1 MSRPAKI
8 IAISF
13 LGAAGLALA
22 VLAAGVVFLRSEW
35 FKNKIR
41 EKIVW
46 VTERATGGRVEIG
59 RFSYD
64 WRDLTAEVAPF
75 VLHGSEPASAPAL
88 LRADKIKIRLRI
100 ISLLEKKVDIA
111 SLLFESP
118 RVYVTVAPDGTTNV
132 PRPKVPVYGNGLVE
146 QLLDLKVQHIELRHG
161 QATYNSW
168 TIPLDAAGEHL
179 EMSLRYEAG
188 SAHGA
193 PRYLCTI
200 SSSDAR
206 IASPALRGPAQF
218 GVDARIALGRNS
230 IQLLSANLI
239 SGGMKLQAAGSIG
252 DLSAPHGEFD
262 LSAALPIEE
271 LSKMFRLPIE
281 PRGTVEFQGHAS
293 AGGLAVNGQAP
304 YRLTGKLRGRGL
316 GYLQQGPG
324 AVHPSVE
331 ISDISLTTH
340 ADVSPNGI
348 RLPDLDL
355 ASPQGRFHGM
365 AQVAGFERATPQATQ
380 RVTVKGAIDGISIG
394 EVGRLAGR
402 ETDGLSGTL
411 SGPVQ
416 WDGLV
421 TPSGVSGV
429 VAGADLEIK
438 ASGGALPVQGVLALN
453 YDQRSGKTTLDH
465 SQIGVGAT
473 EASVSGTFGEALA
486 VHVVSRNLNDV
497 IPVLR
502 ALGATPPTRW
512 PLVLHDGVARV
523 DVSVLGSLEN
533 AKVSGKADFERLK
546 LDGDVV
552 DGQLNGRE
560 LDRLVTTFNL
570 DRSSVNLLTASVE
583 HGKMRL
589 EGQGRAGLHNWKLDG
604 SSPISALASL
614 RSVDLQTLGA
624 EAGMG
629 SLPASGAVSATIRV
643 SGSLESPLV
652 SGNLTL
658 DDLTAY
664 GEHFSAA
671 RAAVTFTSTAL
682 ELTNG
687 EARQGSARVTLSGNY
702 NHPANDWKDGS
713 LRFDVAANGVDLAQ
727 LKQVRDFESGLG
739 GRLDLKASG
748 AAKIVNGLVDL
759 TSLNGQLSVRN
770 AMLDGRDYG
779 NLEVTAATRLP
790 VLTLTAVATVDDY
803 QIRGSGEWRMEG
815 DYRGEAHVQI
825 PRLSFATLHD
835 LSPGKH
841 VRKDLPFGGFIEGEA
856 VITGPLNQPSLMK
869 ADVTLS
875 TVQFNASPNT
885 RPMAGVQL
893 QDLVLKNA
901 QPIHIQT
908 SGSVLDIGHASF
920 IAKDTTLDASGRL
933 ALNSKSPW
941 DLAIQGRVNFS
952 ILELFNPDLLGSGA
966 SIVNVTIRGPLLEPQ
981 VEGRLELRNASLFL
995 RDVSNGIDQANGL
1008 ILFDR
1013 NRATVQSLSAQTG
1026 GGDIRFESGSFVGF
1040 RGTALVYRLQAAAH
1054 NVRYRSPDGVSL
1066 TLDGSMALVGTS
1078 ENSVLSGSVSVARAA
1093 FNPRTDL
1100 GALLASTAKPVAEAA
1115 PNDYLN
1121 GLQFDVHI
1129 VTAHTLE
1136 VETSLTRNIQA
1147 DADVRLRGT
1156 PERPVLLGQVTVNSG
1171 QMEFFGNKYSIN
1183 RGEINF
1189 DNPAKIEPNI
1199 NIDLA
1204 TQVRGITVDI
1214 SFSGSINKLNFSY
1227 RSDPP
1232 LEASD
1237 IIALLAVGRTPA
1249 AAGPLASPQA
1259 VNNLNSSFLGT
1270 GDNSLLSQAIAPN
1283 SGRLQK
1289 FFGVSHIKI
1298 DPQLTDIT
1306 IVPQA
1311 RLTMEQQVSSNI
1323 TLTYITNLAVAN
1335 QQIVR
1340 AEWDFSKKWAAVA
1353 LRDENGAF
1361 SIDIQYRKR
1370 FK

>member
-13 LGAAGLALA
+13 LGAASLAMLVSA
-22 VLAAGVVFLRSEW
+22 VAVIVLRSEW

-111 SLLFESP
+111 LLVFESP
-118 RVYVTVAPDGTTNV
+118 SVYVTVAADGTTNV
-132 PRPKVPVYGNGLVE
+132 PRPRFTSNGNDLVE

-168 TIPLDAAGEHL
+168 KVPLDAAGEHL

-188 SAHGA
+188 SPHSA
-193 PRYLCTI
+193 PRYLCAI

-206 IASPALRGPAQF
+206 ITSPALRGPAQF
-218 GVDARIALGRNS
+218 GVDARIALGKNA

-239 SGGMKLQAAGSIG
+239 SGGMKLRAAGSIG

-281 PRGTVEFQGHAS
+281 PRGTLDFQGHAS
-293 AGGLAVNGQAP
+293 AGGTAVNGQAP
-304 YRLTGKLRGRGL
+304 YRLTGKLTARGL
-316 GYLQQGPG
+316 GYLYKG
-324 AVHPSVE
+324 VE

-355 ASPQGRFHGM
+355 ASPQGRFHGT
-365 AQVAGFERATPQATQ
+365 AQVAGFARATPQVSQQVTP

-416 WDGLV
+416 LDGLL
-421 TPSGVSGV
+421 TPSGLSGV

-438 ASGGALPVQGVLALN
+438 SGDGALPMQGALALN
-453 YDQRSGKTTLDH
+453 YDQRAGKITLDH
-465 SQIGVGAT
+465 AQIAVGASQ
-473 EASVSGTFGEALA
+473 ASLSGTFGETLA

-512 PLVLHDGVARV
+512 PVELHDGVARV
-523 DVSVLGSLEN
+523 DASVVGSLEN

-546 LDGDVV
+546 LDGQVL
-552 DGQLNGRE
+552 DGQLDGHE
-560 LDRLVTTFNL
+560 VDRLVTTFNL

-583 HGKMRL
+583 QGQMRL

-604 SSPISALASL
+604 SSPISALATL
-614 RSVDLQTLGA
+614 RSVDLQTLAA

-629 SLPASGAVSATIRV
+629 SLPASGSVSATIRIG
-643 SGSLESPLV
+643 GSLESPLV
-652 SGNLTL
+652 GGNLTM
-658 DDLTAY
+658 DDLSAY
-664 GEHFSAA
+664 GEHFTAA
-671 RAAVTFTSTAL
+671 RAAVTFTTTAL
-682 ELTNG
+682 ELSNG
-687 EARQGSARVTLSGNY
+687 EARQGAARVTLSGGY

-727 LKQVRDFESGLG
+727 LKHVRDLESGLG
-739 GRLDLKASG
+739 GRLDLKAGG

-770 AMLDGRDYG
+770 AMFDGRNYG
-779 NLEVTAATRLP
+779 NLDVTAATRLP
-790 VLTLTAVATVDDY
+790 VLTLTATATVEDY
-803 QIRGSGEWRMEG
+803 QLRGSGEWRMEG

-825 PRLSFATLHD
+825 PRLSFATMHD

-841 VRKDLPFGGFIEGEA
+841 LRKDLPFGGFIEGDA

-885 RPMAGVQL
+885 RPLAGVQL

-901 QPIHIQT
+901 EPIHIQAAN
-908 SGSVLDIGHASF
+908 GVIDIGHASF

-941 DLAIQGRVNFS
+941 DLAIQGRINFS

-966 SIVNVTIRGPLLEPQ
+966 SIVNVAIHGPLLEPQ
-981 VEGRLELRNASLFL
+981 VEGRLELRNAALFL
-995 RDVSNGIDQANGL
+995 RDVPNGIDQANGL

-1054 NVRYRSPDGVSL
+1054 NVRYRSGNGVSL

-1093 FNPRTDL
+1093 FNPQTDL

-1129 VTAHTLE
+1129 VTARTLE

-1156 PERPVLLGQVTVNSG
+1156 PDRPVLLGQVTVNSG

-1199 NIDLA
+1199 NIDLS